1 MKTLIVSGE
10 SPVPERLR
18 DLITRGSTS
27 VDQRRAADFTSVAIP
42 DVDRVVFWSTGDEPE
57 LRQLAE
63 RQAKAEKAEGRET
76 VVFVTT
82 QRREKVPGLSPT
94 EMYSWPED
102 EDRLT
107 MAFLTGA

>member
-1 MKTLIVSGE
+1 MKTLIISGE
-10 SPVPERLR
+10 SSVPEQLR
-18 DLITRGSTS
+18 DIIARGSTS
-27 VDQRRAADFTSVAIP
+27 VDQRVATDFASVAIP
-42 DVDRVVFWSTGDEPE
+42 DVDRVVFWSTGGDAE

-82 QRREKVPGLSPT
+82 KPGDRVPGLSPT
-94 EMYSWPED
+94 EVYTWPQD